1 MILIHLEAEF
11 DARGEN
17 TEACHRFGGRI
28 RVRSTVLRCNVVEV
42 KNET

>member
-17 TEACHRFGGRI
+17 TTCHRFGGRI